1 MVGKNEGLEALA
13 ARALWW
19 GSLLEGEGLAGAP
32 ARLQALIGC
41 CAQPGALSSSAWAE
55 AESKGVLARVVGQ
68 LGNTRCRLARSG
80 IGTDRLQAEEMGLQG
95 CGGQVGVG
103 RAPPV
108 SFRPIFTD
116 PQQVRA
122 LLLQHG
128 EVLICVPSCRGL
140 SLCLFLFISLFCL
153 HAPGTFACWQQGI
166 RRDTTLV
173 ACLQETLGEP

>member
-1 MVGKNEGLEALA
+1 MHSQGLSPL
-13 ARALWW
+13 R
-19 GSLLEGEGLAGAP
+19 S
-32 ARLQALIGC
+32 
-41 CAQPGALSSSAWAE
+41 E

-80 IGTDRLQAEEMGLQG
+80 IGTDRLQAEEMDLQG
-95 CGGQVGVG
+95 CDGQVGVG

-108 SFRPIFTD
+108 WFRPIFTD

-153 HAPGTFACWQQGI
+153 HAPGTFVLLATRDQERHNPGGVLAGDSGRAVTEVGPPQSHLNDSDAEFPVTRVGWQPKGHLG
-166 RRDTTLV
+166 TLKTSP
-173 ACLQETLGEP
+173 CR